1 MRIRDA
7 RVADAEAITR
17 VHVDAWRCAYAGL
30 IPDRVLV
37 RMSGHAHAARW
48 EAMIRRCRRGESVV
62 VAELDN
68 HGVVG
73 YGSCGP
79 TRESL
84 LLSAGLPYAGLP
96 YAGEVYTLYVAP
108 EHQDRG
114 IGRRLLHG
122 LFDGM
127 IGHGSNSA
135 VIWVLAANPARFFY
149 ETMGGRRVAE
159 RDEALWNVVLPEAA
173 YGWDDLMAL
182 RARQT
187 PLRRDAG

>member
-7 RVADAEAITR
+7 RVADAEVIGR

-37 RMSGHAHAARW
+37 RMSGQAHAVKW
-48 EAMIRRCRRGESVV
+48 EAMIRRRRHGESVV
-62 VAELDN
+62 VAELDD

-73 YGSCGP
+73 YGSYGP
-79 TRESL
+79 TRETSL
-84 LLSAGLPYAGLP
+84 PH
-96 YAGEVYTLYVAP
+96 AGEVYTLYVAP
-108 EHQDRG
+108 GYQDRG
-114 IGRRLLHG
+114 IGRRLLHR
-122 LFDGM
+122 LFDAM
-127 IGHGSNSA
+127 IEHGSNSA
-135 VIWVLAANPARFFY
+135 VIWVLAGNPARFFY

-173 YGWDDLMAL
+173 YGWDDLKAL

-187 PLRRDAG
+187 PSRRGSG